1 MLVYSFIRKWTARS
15 SLCYPPGRCWA
26 SPILSGRGDSA
37 RNSAASSAASKAL
50 QHPSPSPSLP
60 LGPPSAPPGCAPPGG
75 AGARSAPL
83 RLLRSA
89 SRRPRCR
96 WRAASAGGSSGAGPE
111 RRQTPVGRCGA
122 ACTRVSLWCGWD
134 AVLRQVGAG
143 GETQLFVKANRKC
156 RWIRC

>member
-1 MLVYSFIRKWTARS
+1 MYIALYANGQLDPAYATRLEDAGQAQSSQAVGTARGTAQLPVRHPRRCS
-15 SLCYPPGRCWA
+15 IPRPP
-26 SPILSGRGDSA
+26 PLS
-37 RNSAASSAASKAL
+37 
-50 QHPSPSPSLP
+50 P

-134 AVLRQVGAG
+134 TVLRQVGAG

-156 RWIRC
+156 WWIRC

>member
-50 QHPSPSPSLP
+50 QHPSVLP
-60 LGPPSAPPGCAPPGG
+60 P
-75 AGARSAPL
+75 PL
-83 RLLRSA
+83 RTALRPEAPGRGLRRSA

-134 AVLRQVGAG
+134 TVLRQVGAG

-156 RWIRC
+156 WWIRC